1 MSEINRWFSVD
12 GDRTHRLNY
21 PLNENSI
28 VFDLGG
34 YQGSWTDNIWNKFKC
49 NIYTFEPITDLAKS
63 IESRYVNN
71 DKVKIYS
78 FGLSNESKKLKINLA
93 GDASSFNTL
102 IVNSIECEVKSINE
116 FIEETDLTEIDL
128 MKINIEGDE
137 YPVLNSLISSGKIR
151 MIKNIQVQFHRFVPN
166 AVELRSSIQ
175 EELNKTHKQTY
186 NYEFVWEN
194 WERL

>member
-71 DKVKIYS
+71 DKVKIYP

-93 GDASSFNTL
+93 GDASSFNTAMR
-102 IVNSIECEVKSINE
+102 NSIECEVKSINE
-116 FIEETDLTEIDL
+116 FIEENGFTEIDL

-151 MIKNIQVQFHRFVPN
+151 MIKNIQVQFHAFVPN